1 MKPVTLEGLA
11 AMLRVHFYIV
21 TASTTGLEARSAIE
35 HAFNEMVAPTV
46 AIGVTVEM
54 DSFHELMVPN
64 LLQLIRFAT
73 I

>member
-1 MKPVTLEGLA
+1 MV
-11 AMLRVHFYIV
+11 RVHFYIV
-21 TASTTGLEARSAIE
+21 TASPQGWRSAIE

-46 AIGVTVEM
+46 AIDVRVEM

-64 LLQLIRFAT
+64 LLQLIRFVT

>member
-1 MKPVTLEGLA
+1 
-11 AMLRVHFYIV
+11 MLRVQFYIV
-21 TASTTGLEARSAIE
+21 TASPQGWRSAIE
-35 HAFNEMVAPTV
+35 HAFSEMVAPTV
-46 AIGVTVEM
+46 AIGVRVEM